1 MPPRACLTDTLI
13 TLRAFP
19 TGGTWTGAGVSGNT
33 FSASAAGLGVHVISY
48 SFTNSSG
55 CTAVSYFNITVN
67 DCKER
72 HNVFA
77 TAIRI
82 YPNPSSG
89 LFNIRF
95 LSDIYTEFN
104 VNVVTA
110 DGKVL
115 KGYHFNNLRYGS
127 VIPMDLRILPGG
139 TYFLQIYNASERAHF
154 PFVIVR

>member
-1 MPPRACLTDTLI
+1 MVNLATKVSPA
-13 TLRAFP
+13 
-19 TGGTWTGAGVSGNT
+19 GGTWAGVGVSGNS
-33 FSASAAGLGVHVISY
+33 FSATAAGVGVKTLSY
-48 SFTNSSG
+48 TVTNSNG
-55 CTAVSYFNITVN
+55 CTATSYINVTVN

-104 VNVVTA
+104 VNIVTA
-110 DGKVL
+110 DGKML
-115 KGYHFNNLRYGS
+115 KTYHFNNLRYGS
-127 VIPMDLRILPGG
+127 VIPMDLRVLPGG
-139 TYFLQIYNASERAHF
+139 TYFLQIYNASERANF